1 VVWVRRS
8 AAVVFVLVS
17 LAIPFAGAA
26 GPDNARQAGPF
37 GTSPGLNVTG
47 AGIANHTIPARY
59 GISPTPIDIRVELSA
74 TALPG
79 PKGEMA
85 AGPRTI
91 GFAIDPIP
99 LAILVAAI
107 IAGAAGVWYL
117 VKERPEREAEEEVE
131 GDGDEERG
139 E

>member
-8 AAVVFVLVS
+8 AAIVFVLVS

-37 GTSPGLNVTG
+37 ITSPELNMTG
-47 AGIANHTIPARY
+47 ADIANHTIPARY
-59 GISPTPIDIRVELSA
+59 GISPTLIDIKVEISY

-99 LAILVAAI
+99 FVILIASI
-107 IAGAAGVWYL
+107 IAGAAVAWYL
-117 VKERPEREAEEEVE
+117 VKKRPEKEAQEEVE
-131 GDGDEERG
+131 GEGDKESEE
-139 E
+139 